1 MANLQVVHGEWV
13 NLEKPGGQ
21 VFFVGGAQSDN
32 VNVAAYRGIGASA
45 NHSGLSPKRPFL
57 GTTTSAST
65 GLNQVMDKVVSG
77 RGDTIVIL
85 PSSITNTAVTT
96 IDKND
101 VTLTGVAPTGNINP
115 SSITINAAIDGI
127 NVTGTNVVIENLH
140 FPAAGTASQTAVI
153 NVAAAGVTVRG
164 CTIACGANNLDTIT
178 IAAAGLHTV
187 LEKNRFYVEANGPDS
202 AVVIEDAAAHFI
214 EIKDNI
220 FNGMNTTNSWDE
232 AAVESTVAHLSCL
245 VTRNQFIMIGAHS
258 IEFSAAA
265 TGIISNNFFGN
276 GTLDSMLDPGSCMCF
291 ENYEADAVDQSGRL
305 NPTTVAS

>member
-1 MANLQVVHGEWV
+1 MANLTFNPVTGDWV
-13 NLEKPGGQ
+13 NLDKPGGQ
-21 VFFVGGAQSDN
+21 VFFVGGGT
-32 VNVAAYRGIGASA
+32 VAYRGIGASA
-45 NHSGLSPKRPFL
+45 INKGLTPQRPFV
-57 GTTTSAST
+57 GTTTAT
-65 GLNQVMDKVVSG
+65 TDGLNAVMDRTVDG
-77 RGDTIVIL
+77 RGDTIVLL
-85 PSSITNTAVTT
+85 PGSITNTAVTT
-96 IDKND
+96 IDQND
-101 VTLTGVAPTGNINP
+101 VTLTGVYPTGNINP

-164 CTIACGANNLDTIT
+164 CTFACGANNLDTIT

-187 LEKNRFYVEANGPDS
+187 IEKNKFYVEANGPDS
-202 AVVIEDAAAHFI
+202 AVVIENAAAHFI

-220 FNGMNTTNSWDE
+220 FNGQNTTNSWDE
-232 AAVESTVAHLSCL
+232 AAVESAVAHLSCL
-245 VTRNQFIMIGAHS
+245 VTRNHFIQIGAHS

-276 GTLDSMLDPGSCMCF
+276 LGVTLGNMIDPGSCMCF

-305 NPTTVAS
+305 IPTTVAS